1 MEIVKYDLI
10 GDLSKLTTI
19 PKNSLAKLSN
29 VAQKVIANDVYSTM
43 IRSKDD
49 VAEVNIGFGILYIG
63 IKDGI
68 QYKFVPSPEFE
79 DILKEVVND
88 RVDPLKIEIEETLV
102 SRILNAYKDL
112 L

>member
-1 MEIVKYDLI
+1 MELVNYDLI

-43 IRSKDD
+43 IKSRDD
-49 VAEVNIGFGILYIG
+49 VSEVNLGFGVLYIG

-79 DILKEVVND
+79 TSLKEVVNNKI
-88 RVDPLKIEIEETLV
+88 DPLKIEIEETLV